1 MYQVYIKKETG
12 AISKQLI
19 GEFDDLEDAFEKAES
34 ELAKNKD
41 IKYVIEE
48 TTGQVDIYGELITRV
63 VEKN

>member
-1 MYQVYIKKETG
+1 MYQVYFKKETG
-12 AISKQLI
+12 FTSKQLI
-19 GEFDDLEDAFEKAES
+19 GEYDDLEEAFERIEF

-41 IKYVIEE
+41 LKYVIEQ